1 MAEKSLTVSD
11 IVRLYKDIFQ
21 TCSTWL

>member
-21 TCSTWL
+21 TCST